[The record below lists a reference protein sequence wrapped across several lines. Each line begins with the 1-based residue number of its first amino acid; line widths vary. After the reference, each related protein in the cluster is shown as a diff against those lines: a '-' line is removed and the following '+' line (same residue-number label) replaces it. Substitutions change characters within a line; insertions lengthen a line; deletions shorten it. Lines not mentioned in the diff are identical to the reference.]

1 MNFKDLEF
9 YFSTGLSKDEPP
21 LASPL
26 RKRGHPILGQQCVEE
41 FSQLGCRL
49 ELRNRIKLFESTG
62 ERVRQA
68 PHRSRSELLILRLK
82 VQTVHLAHK
91 ALPSVELA
99 LPKCRL
105 EDQL

>member
-21 LASPL
+21 LASRL

-41 FSQLGCRL
+41 FSKLGCRL

-68 PHRSRSELLILRLK
+68 PHRSRSEVRILRLK
-82 VQTVHLAHK
+82 LATVNLGRK
-91 ALPSVELA
+91 ALRTVDPA
-99 LPKCRL
+99 THK
-105 EDQL
+105 